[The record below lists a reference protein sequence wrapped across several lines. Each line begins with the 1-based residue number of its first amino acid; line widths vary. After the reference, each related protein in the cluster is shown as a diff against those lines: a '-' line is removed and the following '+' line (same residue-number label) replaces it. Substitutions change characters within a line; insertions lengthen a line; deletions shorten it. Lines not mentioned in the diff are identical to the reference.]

1 MPEPL
6 PLPDTLPADMAG
18 VVAACGA
25 LPLPRLVEALRED
38 QARRW
43 RAGRRLS
50 AEAYLDAF
58 PAVAGS
64 AEDALVLIW
73 GEVLLRL
80 ELGEAPQPAEYRARF
95 PHHADALDALF
106 DLQRQMEPSDAPTT
120 VVASEPPGATLGA
133 WPAVPGY
140 EIVGELG
147 RGGMGVVYKA
157 RQASLNRIVALKM
170 LLAGPYASPEAHAR
184 FRGEAEAVARLRHP
198 NIVQIHEIGERDGR
212 PYLVLEYVEGGSLD
226 GKLNGTPQNPR
237 AAAAMAETLARAVH
251 AAHQQ
256 GVVHRD
262 LKPANVLLLFSR
274 DPPGSASDALPSGSR
289 LNEGEPK
296 ITDFGLA
303 KQLDADVGRTPS
315 EAILGTPSYMAP
327 EQASGKMRSVGPAA
341 DVYALGAIL
350 YEMLTGR
357 PPFRGETPLDTLQQ
371 VVVDEP
377 VPPRV
382 LQPKVPTDL
391 ETICL
396 KCLHKEPAKRYA
408 SAAALADDVR
418 RFLAG
423 EPIRARPVGPAGRL
437 GRWCRRKPTLA
448 GVTGALVLVA
458 VGAVAGLTALWL
470 RAEHHRQVAEIR
482 QRESEDD
489 LRLARQA
496 IDNYATKVSENLR
509 IRQED
514 LRPLR
519 KELLETVVP
528 LYETLIAR
536 HADKPEVQAECGD
549 AYVRL
554 AFIARDIEDP
564 ARACR
569 LFEQAAGVFAALADR
584 HPDDSTYRQKL
595 ADVRI
600 DLGELYRSTDR
611 AGEAEASLQE
621 SLKGWRRLAESHP
634 GEPQY
639 EFGEAHAR
647 VALAQLRATT
657 QRRPADARAEYQRAL
672 EVADRLE
679 RGSAP
684 IRLEYRRVFAN
695 ARGEL
700 GQLCLHSGELP
711 LAEAQLRRAVAAQAE
726 LLRSWPYAADYKQ
739 DLARSRMTL
748 GKIHW
753 KAGKA
758 AAAEEEFQNSLVL
771 SEELVRDNPSAAY
784 FPEYLADS
792 RQALARFYTA
802 AGQPS
807 RAVPELKK
815 VLGTLESLPPVY
827 RDLTANQQRLAG
839 AHTDLAAALAAVG
852 SYKEAAAESGAALKV
867 VAALSNRHP
876 EEDSYR
882 GDLMSSHMA
891 LGSAYLALQRLDDAG
906 AEYDEALKIGMRLLQ
921 RHPGDARYQL
931 YLLQSYADLARCHY
945 AGGKKRECEEA
956 LRAAVK
962 VGDGLDGNDGDVLM
976 SLAKA
981 HNNLAVLC
989 AATERLAE
997 AGEEYLRA
1005 LEMTRR
1011 LIEADPHT
1019 IEHHV
1024 MRGTY
1029 YVNLAILQ
1037 RNTGK
1042 PEASLDTFA
1051 GAIGALGAVL
1061 RGEGQH
1067 ARARKMLGMAHWN
1080 RALALNRLGRA
1091 AEALADW
1098 EKALALDDGEGRG
1111 SILANRA
1118 ESLARA
1124 GDHSRALTE
1133 AEALVAAKDVDPAL
1147 VYWMA
1152 WVCTYAKT
1160 AAEKDG
1166 KLPPDERARL
1176 AERYASRGV
1185 ALLRQAHTAGHFKDP
1200 NVLREFQT
1208 APDLDPLRKRPE
1220 FQKLLAE
1227 VEKKAAMP

>member
-1 MPEPL
+1 MSEALSTPS
-6 PLPDTLPADMAG
+6 TLPADMAG
-18 VVAACGA
+18 IVAACGA
-25 LPLPRLVEALRED
+25 LPLPQLVEALRSD

-43 RAGRRLS
+43 RAGGRLW
-50 AEAYLDAF
+50 AEGYLDAF
-58 PAVAGS
+58 PALAGS

-95 PHHADALDALF
+95 PQHADALAALF
-106 DLQRQMEPSDAPTT
+106 DLQRQMDPQAAPTLVTGEPSGETRPT
-120 VVASEPPGATLGA
+120 
-133 WPAVPGY
+133 WPAAPGY
-140 EIVGELG
+140 EIVSELG
-147 RGGMGVVYKA
+147 RGGMGVVFKA
-157 RQASLNRIVALKM
+157 RQASLNRVVALKV
-170 LLAGPYASPEAHAR
+170 LLAGPYAGPEAHAR
-184 FRGEAEAVARLRHP
+184 FRSEAEAVARLRHP
-198 NIVQIHEIGERDGR
+198 NIVQIHEIGDHAGR

-226 GKLNGTPQNPR
+226 ARLDGTPQNPR
-237 AAAAMAETLARAVH
+237 AAAALAETLARAVH

-262 LKPANVLLLFSR
+262 LKPANVLLQIADCRLPIDQER
-274 DPPGSASDALPSGSR
+274 SAICNLQSAI
-289 LNEGEPK
+289 PK

-303 KQLDADVGRTPS
+303 KQMDAAHGRTPTD
-315 EAILGTPSYMAP
+315 AILGTPSYMAP

-371 VVVDEP
+371 VVTDDP

-382 LQPKVPTDL
+382 LQPKVPADL

-408 SAAALADDVR
+408 SAGALADDMR

-437 GRWCRRKPTLA
+437 WCWCRRKPALA

-458 VGAVAGLTALWL
+458 FGAVAGLTALWL

-482 QRESEDD
+482 QRESDED
-489 LRLARQA
+489 LQLARQA

-509 IRQED
+509 LRQED

-519 KELLETVVP
+519 KELLAMVVP

-554 AFIARDIEDP
+554 AFITRDIEDP
-564 ARACR
+564 AQACR
-569 LFEQAAGVFAALADR
+569 LFEQAAGIFAALVER

-621 SLKGWRRLAESHP
+621 SLKGWRRLAEGHP
-634 GEPQY
+634 GEPRY
-639 EFGEAHAR
+639 ELGEAHAR

-657 QRRPADARAEYQRAL
+657 QGRPADARAEYQRAL

-679 RGSAP
+679 RGPAP
-684 IRLEYRRVFAN
+684 IPLAYLRVFAN

-700 GQLCLHSGELP
+700 GQLCVQSGELP
-711 LAEAQLRRAVAAQAE
+711 AAEAQLRRAVAAQEE
-726 LLRSWPYAADYKQ
+726 LLGAHPHAADYKQ

-748 GKIHW
+748 GDIQG
-753 KAGKA
+753 KAGDG
-758 AAAEEEFQNSLVL
+758 AAAEVEFQKSLQL
-771 SEELVRDNPSAAY
+771 SEELVSANPNVAY
-784 FPEYLADS
+784 FKEYLADS
-792 RQALARFYTA
+792 RRAFARFYADTR
-802 AGQPS
+802 QPS

-815 VLGTLESLPPVY
+815 VLDTLESLPPAY
-827 RDLTANQQRLAG
+827 RDLTANQERLAA
-839 AHTDLAAALAAVG
+839 AHRDRSAALAAVG
-852 SYKEAAAESGAALKV
+852 RHQEAAADSGEALKV
-867 VAALSNRHP
+867 TAGLLQRRPDGDDYRHDLVTDHSAL
-876 EEDSYR
+876 
-882 GDLMSSHMA
+882 A
-891 LGSAYLALQRLDDAG
+891 SAYLELQRLDDAE
-906 AEYDEALKIGMRLLQ
+906 AEYKQALNLAEQLAG
-921 RHPGDARYQL
+921 RHPGEVRYDLRVLSTYSELGRYYYARG
-931 YLLQSYADLARCHY
+931 RK
-945 AGGKKRECEEA
+945 GECEKE

-962 VGDGLDGNDGDVLM
+962 AGEKLGEGDPAVLM
-976 SLAKA
+976 SRAKA

-989 AATERLAE
+989 ASTQRPAE
-997 AGEEYLRA
+997 AEEEYRRA
-1005 LEMTRR
+1005 LAMTQR
-1011 LIEADPHT
+1011 LVKADPHT
-1019 IEHHV
+1019 TEHHV
-1024 MRGTY
+1024 MLGLY
-1029 YVNLAILQ
+1029 QANLGILL
-1037 RNTGK
+1037 RNTGQLK
-1042 PEASLDTFA
+1042 ASLDTFA
-1051 GAIGALGAVL
+1051 GAIRALEEVL
-1061 RGEGQH
+1061 GREERH
-1067 ARARKMLGMAHWN
+1067 ARARLALASAHWD

-1091 AEALADW
+1091 AEALPDW
-1098 EKALALDDGEGRG
+1098 ERALALDDGDRRAD
-1111 SILANRA
+1111 ILANRA

-1124 GDHSRALTE
+1124 GDHARAMKE
-1133 AEALVAAKDVDPAL
+1133 AEALVAAKDVNPAL

-1166 KLPPDERARL
+1166 KLPADERPRL
-1176 AERYASRGV
+1176 AERYASRGL
-1185 ALLRQAHTAGHFKDP
+1185 ALLRQAHAAGHFKDP
-1200 NVLREFQT
+1200 DVLREFQT
-1208 APDLDPLRKRPE
+1208 APDLDPLRKRPD

-1227 VEKKAAMP
+1227 VEKKAGMP